1 MTAQPSLPFAQP
13 DVTVWSGHY
22 VDGRAWATAIRHE
35 DGHRVQTADVTA
47 ATTERAEA
55 MARTAVTGGGR

>member
-1 MTAQPSLPFAQP
+1 LRAAPVIPQPQP

-22 VDGRAWATAIRHE
+22 VDGPAWATAIRHE
-35 DGHRVQTADVTA
+35 DGRRVQTADVTA

-55 MARTAVTGGGR
+55 MVRATVTGGGR